1 MAGVSLEAQSLA
13 QDPLCVWKDWG
24 DGERWP
30 YCDACQNWMSW
41 SHAICR
47 RHVNKLRAHGYDV
60 LAAAAGAAD
69 TASQGAGDE
78 RAAHGHA
85 AQTAGAGCSAAPA
98 AGAGYTAA
106 QAAGAGGR
114 ARGAGSVETY
124 SFSPSRSSVGSVV
137 ELIDVGVQT
146 DPWQWPMPSQWQEN
160 SWQWRDRWQW
170 PTMEP
175 ESVQDGIH
183 SQSSVDRHKQWPG
196 W

>member
-1 MAGVSLEAQSLA
+1 
-13 QDPLCVWKDWG
+13 
-24 DGERWP
+24 
-30 YCDACQNWMSW
+30 MSW

-69 TASQGAGDE
+69 IASQGAGEE
-78 RAAHGHA
+78 RAAHGH
-85 AQTAGAGCSAAPA
+85 
-98 AGAGYTAA
+98 AA

-124 SFSPSRSSVGSVV
+124 SLSPSRSSVGSVV